1 MYFLDENNKYI
12 GKYNILS
19 CVIHGFKVRLGG
31 LFNIRKSQLQI
42 ISKINFLGFILMYWV
57 LDLIPDGIFK
67 NQENMVILEFIQKAE
82 M

>member
-42 ISKINFLGFILMYWV
+42 VSKINFLGFILMYW
-57 LDLIPDGIFK
+57 PAGQGADGLVFK
-67 NQENMVILEFIQKAE
+67 GPRFDS
-82 M
+82 